1 METLLYREEN
11 HVGYITLNIP
21 DKLNA
26 LRGEMKDELVD
37 LLRKLRGDSN
47 VRALVITGAGRS
59 FCAGGDVSTMGDK
72 QKNNEGRDR
81 MRLCCDW
88 CRELMRL
95 EKPVIAAVNG
105 YAFGAG
111 LTVALLCDFIV
122 ASEKASFQCSF
133 VNIGLVPDSGCT
145 WLLPKRV
152 GMGKAREMMY
162 TGRTV
167 KTEEALQ
174 IGLADQVVAPD
185 DLMATA
191 TELAE
196 RLAQGPTYTIG
207 LTKSLLNKTYES
219 SFSDYL
225 DMEANYQASA
235 FQTVDHTMA
244 VKAFLEKTDKHFT
257 GL

>member
-1 METLLYREEN
+1 MYTVEN

-26 LRGEMKDELVD
+26 LRGEMKEELVA
-37 LLRKLRGDSN
+37 LLREIRSDRS

-72 QKNNEGRDR
+72 QKNNDGRER

-88 CRELMRL
+88 CRELMHM

-111 LTVALLCDFIV
+111 LTISLLCDFII

-133 VNIGLVPDSGCT
+133 VNIGLVPDSGCA

-152 GMGKAREMMY
+152 GMGKARDLIY
-162 TGRTV
+162 TGRTI
-167 KTEEALQ
+167 KADEALQ
-174 IGLADQVVAPD
+174 MGLADEVVPPEE
-185 DLMATA
+185 LMASA
-191 TELAE
+191 VKMAE
-196 RLAQGPTYTIG
+196 KLAQGPSYSIG
-207 LTKSLLNKTYES
+207 LSKALLNRTYEN
-219 SFSDYL
+219 SFSDYM
-225 DMEANYQASA
+225 DMEVNYQAAA
-235 FQTVDHTMA
+235 FQTVDHTIA

-257 GL
+257 GF